1 MYQKV
6 RPLFLL
12 CETPLHAGS
21 GSDLGVVDLPI
32 QRERH
37 TSYPKIESSS
47 LKGAL
52 REDFESNRNEINIQ
66 GKKFKVNEN
75 APKRSKAKGVGI
87 GFPLTLAFGPEGDEA
102 DKAHAGALGFTD
114 ARILLFPVKSMRGVF
129 AWITCPAV
137 LRRFERD
144 MRLVE
149 GLSEFQISG
158 IPSSSDLSG
167 NNGNFAGH
175 FTNCTAAIPN
185 ADAVILEEYTFNLA
199 TSHLDSVKVKLDDN
213 GGEEQLLGHYLSDA
227 LAINDDF
234 LREKL
239 KTDILIISDDDF
251 RDFVEMSTEV
261 ITRTKI
267 DNETGTVQKGG
278 LFTEEYLPT
287 DSLMYALV
295 MSAPV
300 FQPEDKKKNCL
311 LKSEEDVMNYFEQ
324 GLREVIQLGANATL
338 GKGILRTRLL
348 NGQKNGKNEQ

>member
-52 REDFESNRNEINIQ
+52 REDFEASDSTNFIAADGKEYPINKGLRSN
-66 GKKFKVNEN
+66 G
-75 APKRSKAKGVGI
+75 KGVDI
-87 GFPLTLAFGPEGDEA
+87 REPLTLAFGPEGEDSA
-102 DKAHAGALGFTD
+102 SAHAGALGFTD

-129 AWITCPAV
+129 AYITCPAV
-137 LRRFERD
+137 LHRFERD
-144 MRLVE
+144 MRLVSGWE
-149 GLSEFQISG
+149 DFSISG
-158 IPSSSDLSG
+158 IPNSSSFSNTD
-167 NNGNFAGH
+167 GNFAYYFEG
-175 FTNCTAAIPN
+175 CQAEIPG
-185 ADAVILEEYTFNLA
+185 ADAAILEEYTFNLA
-199 TSHLDSVKVKLDDN
+199 TADKDKVKVSKKNL
-213 GGEEQLLGHYLSDA
+213 EEVALGTFFSEI
-227 LAINDDF
+227 LAMEDDF
-234 LREKL
+234 LDAKL
-239 KTDILIISDDDF
+239 KTDILIISDNDF

-278 LFTEEYLPT
+278 LFTEEYLPS
-287 DSLMYALV
+287 DSLMYTLV

-300 FQPEDKKKNCL
+300 FQPEDKRNGCL
-311 LKSEEDVMNYFEQ
+311 LKSEDDVMSYFEQ
-324 GLREVIQLGANATL
+324 GLNNKVIQLGANATL
-338 GKGILRTRLL
+338 GKGLLRTKLL
-348 NGQKNGKNEQ
+348 NGQNQENHDK